1 MLSCNSSL
9 SNPTN
14 APFGY
19 MTDSRT
25 YALHEYCDVGRE
37 RARLFTFFVDSLGF
51 SLLPGRYGGE
61 LNNDM
66 LAIGEK
72 DGKTVVLLGLKA
84 VDEDGGI
91 HIDQMSMGP
100 YKQLSGAWLDT
111 VAYSL
116 GLHEETRHFADAIN
130 FARDSRTLER
140 TIVFVDPA
148 TSMFRTVV
156 VAYEDER

>member
-1 MLSCNSSL
+1 
-9 SNPTN
+9 
-14 APFGY
+14 
-19 MTDSRT
+19 
-25 YALHEYCDVGRE
+25 
-37 RARLFTFFVDSLGF
+37 
-51 SLLPGRYGGE
+51 
-61 LNNDM
+61 M

-116 GLHEETRHFADAIN
+116 GLQEETRHFADAIN
-130 FARDSRTLER
+130 FAKDSRTLER

-148 TSMFRTVV
+148 NSMFRTLI
-156 VAYEDER
+156 VAYEDERQSPLHMRPLRGGGVLAS